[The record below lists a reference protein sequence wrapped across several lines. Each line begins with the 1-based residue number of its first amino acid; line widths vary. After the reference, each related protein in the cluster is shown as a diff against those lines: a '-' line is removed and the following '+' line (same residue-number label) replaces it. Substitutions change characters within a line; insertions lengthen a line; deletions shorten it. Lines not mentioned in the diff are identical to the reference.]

1 MVKRILATLTGLCLL
16 LALIPA
22 SYADGLTVEP
32 DRTRLYEGEVLTVTV
47 KGTMKLDINLSNLFN
62 FDLSELPAPDIDKVK
77 PDFEILGQNQRYS
90 IRTVNNDMVGEITW
104 TYQLAPTKTGKLTIP
119 ALTFKDSTSKPVTI
133 EVVSGSPPDQQNSA
147 ARDSFIE
154 LSADK
159 DQVYVQEQL
168 ILTIKLFF
176 TGNLIRGELSEP
188 EDPDTIIEP
197 LGKQSEYTRYRDGI
211 RYRVVERRYALY
223 PQKPGELKLPPIRFE
238 GQARTPEG
246 QLKFLRDSQEFFAV
260 TVKDIPAD
268 FTGDTWL
275 PASDLSL
282 EESGL
287 PTTGKVD
294 TGENL
299 TRTLTLKASG
309 LPAETLPPLPDKAPD
324 GIRAYPEQ
332 PQRSTDTTPDGLNSA
347 LSQTTALVP
356 VQAGKKTLPEIRI
369 PWWDTDTDTQKVAV
383 IPATTLDV
391 ADAGS
396 VTGLQSSTS
405 APPGGASSSPDGQ
418 SPSDTP
424 DPDALKG
431 NPTAE
436 APSYWPWISLGLAVA
451 WLATLLGW
459 LWSRRRG
466 AGNAGGDTI
475 EEDPDEQWLFDQLIE
490 AVRHGSA
497 SVPGLLTRWM
507 QRRFPDGDF
516 QTTEDVVRF
525 TGDATLRIEL
535 ERLQARLFAP
545 DGERENAEPDL
556 RALSKALEQLRKQK
570 ASREK
575 GDTLRPL
582 YPGNLSSG

>member
-16 LALIPA
+16 LALVPA

-133 EVVSGSPPDQQNSA
+133 EVVSGSPPDQKNSA

-287 PTTGKVD
+287 PSTGKVD

-332 PQRSTDTTPDGLNSA
+332 PQRS
-347 LSQTTALVP
+347 
-356 VQAGKKTLPEIRI
+356 
-369 PWWDTDTDTQKVAV
+369 
-383 IPATTLDV
+383 
-391 ADAGS
+391 
-396 VTGLQSSTS
+396 
-405 APPGGASSSPDGQ
+405 
-418 SPSDTP
+418 
-424 DPDALKG
+424 
-431 NPTAE
+431 
-436 APSYWPWISLGLAVA
+436 
-451 WLATLLGW
+451 
-459 LWSRRRG
+459 
-466 AGNAGGDTI
+466 
-475 EEDPDEQWLFDQLIE
+475 
-490 AVRHGSA
+490 
-497 SVPGLLTRWM
+497 
-507 QRRFPDGDF
+507 
-516 QTTEDVVRF
+516 
-525 TGDATLRIEL
+525 
-535 ERLQARLFAP
+535 
-545 DGERENAEPDL
+545 
-556 RALSKALEQLRKQK
+556 
-570 ASREK
+570 
-575 GDTLRPL
+575 
-582 YPGNLSSG
+582 

>member
-16 LALIPA
+16 LALVPA

-133 EVVSGSPPDQQNSA
+133 EVVSGSPPDQKNSA

-287 PTTGKVD
+287 PSTGKVD

-418 SPSDTP
+418 SPSDTL

-459 LWSRRRG
+459 FWSRHRG

-535 ERLQARLFAP
+535 ERLQAGLFAP
-545 DGERENAEPDL
+545 DGERESADPDL